1 MVGMLP
7 ASSGQR
13 TGPTV
18 TRTAPTTKNYLV
30 PNVNRAE
37 AEKAWLLENL
47 SGRMGPALSFW
58 DHVSDII

>member
-37 AEKAWLLENL
+37 AEKAWLLESL
-47 SGRMGPALSFW
+47 GGRMGPALSF
-58 DHVSDII
+58 